1 MPSKG
6 RKWKFRIQHILDAI
20 AEIQSFTTGVSYE
33 QFSADAKT
41 LKAIVWNLML
51 IGEASRH
58 IPPEVEEA
66 YGEIPWPQMRGI
78 RNQIV
83 HGYDQID
90 LEVVWKVVQDEL
102 PPLIPMLE
110 RILREATE

>member
-1 MPSKG
+1 
-6 RKWKFRIQHILDAI
+6 
-20 AEIQSFTTGVSYE
+20 
-33 QFSADAKT
+33 
-41 LKAIVWNLML
+41 
-51 IGEASRH
+51 
-58 IPPEVEEA
+58 
-66 YGEIPWPQMRGI
+66 MRGI